1 MNLQTTD
8 STTLDRLST
17 SALRGSL
24 GLVLFASAAFGQI
37 RAGDSSLSLETVERH
52 SEPSSLLTLD
62 RVPRL
67 LVERAQQHL
76 EDHRLDGLG
85 WMTARLSSV
94 VHPIFRPD
102 LAGAAYIE
110 FPVLPEGFIIVSTAD
125 HDVPIPHWS
134 NEAQSIRSRLVQD
147 AARTGKRV
155 AKIQKLDTL
164 SYVAECS
171 RGSLVARTGP
181 LSGTALALLERTPGA
196 GRTGAASDRDLIA
209 SWDECKAHYLAAAQ
223 MGLETLAE
231 EGRATWAFEQELQH
245 EGMAL
250 EQGGTHLMA
259 LLPDTVSFMLTGPAS
274 DLVSAERV
282 PTVAGASVLR
292 LSVVGGVP
300 LGTTLDFEVTTIQL
314 GGRQSMHRFFVDGR
328 GMSDPFPEE
337 EPPAQYSSG
346 WSSWTTYWAG
356 NSTNQCTYGQL
367 KAPDEG
373 LNCSSGCGA
382 TAWALLIGWVDQAAD
397 AGNARW
403 ANNNGVYRE
412 DGGYGSA
419 MAVAPSTMYTYDPV
433 QDEMVPTHVGI
444 RSILMEIRGYINTWC
459 VVPGGQGATK
469 AKHMDEVN
477 KYFSGRTAASA
488 QTDYS
493 SPGIVKSRLRE
504 KARDSIKN
512 NGTPA
517 IIGIGGLDLWT
528 WHYPLAYAY
537 KWREK
542 STLFGTKYQREFC
555 VNQGANY
562 GLMVEWINAKT
573 WFCGEIL
580 PS

>member
-1 MNLQTTD
+1 MTLQSTD

-24 GLVLFASAAFGQI
+24 GLVLIASAAFGQA
-37 RAGDSSLSLETVERH
+37 RVGDPSVSLETVERQ
-52 SEPSSLLTLD
+52 SESSSLLTLD

-85 WMTARLSSV
+85 WTTARLSSV

-102 LAGAAYIE
+102 LAGPAYIE

-134 NEAQSIRSRLVQD
+134 DEAQSIRSRLVQD
-147 AARTGKRV
+147 AAKTGKRV

-181 LSGTALALLERTPGA
+181 LSGKALALLERTPRA
-196 GRTGAASDRDLIA
+196 GRTGVASDRDLIA
-209 SWDECKAHYLAAAQ
+209 AWDECKAHYLAAAQ

-250 EQGGTHLMA
+250 EQGVTHLMA

-274 DLVSAERV
+274 DLVIAERF
-282 PTVAGASVLR
+282 PTIAGASVLR

-300 LGTTLDFEVTTIQL
+300 LGTTLDFEVTTTQL
-314 GGRQSMHRFFVDGR
+314 GGKQSMHRFFLDGR

-337 EPPAQYSSG
+337 DPPAQYSSG
-346 WSSWTTYWAG
+346 WSSWTYYWAG
-356 NSTNQCTYGQL
+356 NDTDQCTYGQL

-373 LNCSSGCGA
+373 LKCYSGCGA

-397 AGNARW
+397 AGNPRW
-403 ANNNGVYRE
+403 VKNSGVYRTG
-412 DGGYGSA
+412 GGYGSA
-419 MAVAPSTMYTYDPV
+419 KAVAPDSMYIYNPIKGTWSTHP
-433 QDEMVPTHVGI
+433 GI
-444 RSILMEIRGYINTWC
+444 TSILMEIRGHIKTWC
-459 VVPGGQGATK
+459 VVPGGSGATRP
-469 AKHMDEVN
+469 KHMDKVN

-488 QTDYS
+488 RTDYS
-493 SPGIVKSRLRE
+493 SPGVFKSRLRE

-517 IIGIGGLDLWT
+517 IIGVGGLNFWN

-537 KWREK
+537 KFRKK
-542 STLFGTKYQREFC
+542 STLSGTKYQREFK
-555 VNQGANY
+555 VNQGAGGG
-562 GLMVEWINAKT
+562 GLLVEWIKAKT

>member
-1 MNLQTTD
+1 MTLQSTD
-8 STTLDRLST
+8 STTFDRLST

-24 GLVLFASAAFGQI
+24 GLVLIASAAFGQV

-52 SEPSSLLTLD
+52 SESSSLLTLD

-102 LAGAAYIE
+102 LAGPAYIE
-110 FPVLPEGFIIVSTAD
+110 FPVIPEGFIVVSTAD

-134 NEAQSIRSRLVQD
+134 NEAQSIRSRLVEG
-147 AARTGKRV
+147 AAKLGKRV

-181 LSGTALALLERTPGA
+181 LSGAGLELLERTPRA
-196 GRTGAASDRDLIA
+196 GRTGTASDRDLIA
-209 SWDECKAHYLAAAQ
+209 SWDEYKAHYLAAAQ
-223 MGLETLAE
+223 AGLATLAE
-231 EGRATWAFEQELQH
+231 EGRDTWAFEQELRH

-250 EQGGTHLMA
+250 EQGDTHLMA

-282 PTVAGASVLR
+282 PTFAGASVLR

-300 LGTTLDFEVTTIQL
+300 LGTTLDFEVTTTQM
-314 GGRQSMHRFFVDGR
+314 GGGQSMHRFFVDGR

-337 EPPAQYSSG
+337 DPPAQYSSG
-346 WSSWTTYWAG
+346 WSSWTYYWAG
-356 NSTNQCTYGQL
+356 NDGNQCTYGQL
-367 KAPDEG
+367 LKDDTG
-373 LNCSSGCGA
+373 LKCHSGCGA
-382 TAWALLIGWVDQAAD
+382 TAWAMLIGWVDQASD

-403 ANNNGVYRE
+403 VKNNGVYRE

-419 MAVAPSTMYTYDPV
+419 MAVAPDSMFTYDPV
-433 QDEMVPTHVGI
+433 QDEWLPTHVGI
-444 RSILMEIRGYINTWC
+444 RSILLEIRGYINTFC
-459 VVPGGQGATK
+459 SLSQGATK

-488 QTDYS
+488 RTDYS
-493 SPGIVKSRLRE
+493 SPGIFKSRLRE

-517 IIGIGGLDLWT
+517 IIGIGGLDAWN

-537 KWREK
+537 KFRKK
-542 STLFGTKYQREFC
+542 STLFGTKYQREFK
-555 VNQGANY
+555 VNQGANGG
-562 GLMVEWINAKT
+562 GLLVEWINAKT